1 VHKFHYFGT
10 CRVHAPLAHLAK
22 NNKIELLENN
32 WSFLHT
38 TKEILQAINL
48 VKGNKSIPKELE
60 TVAGFPKGVYDID
73 LNEADF
79 FVVEVSSLKSFM
91 LNSTFMQLNRLR
103 EKTVVPF
110 PELNDWFKKLEKAGE
125 SKHIGGVGDPDID
138 YFIDNSRCKKLHA
151 SEIHA
156 DLSGI
161 FDLLGKPVI
170 LVSSFNY
177 PDRFTGEFLIP
188 RLELIKIL
196 GDFNHSNLLK
206 FIDPSVPLESE
217 GYHESTKD
225 SAHYKDSMV
234 PKVSQHIWRELN
246 DVRGFIDV

>member
-1 VHKFHYFGT
+1 MHKFHYFGT
-10 CRVHAPLAHLAK
+10 CRVHAPLVHLAK
-22 NNKIELLENN
+22 NNNIELLENN

-48 VKGNKSIPKELE
+48 VKGNKSIPKELK
-60 TVAGFPKGVYDID
+60 TVAGFPKGVYGID

-91 LNSTFMQLNRLR
+91 LDSTFMQLNRLR

-110 PELNDWFKKLEKAGE
+110 PELNLWFKTLEKAGKSE
-125 SKHIGGVGDPDID
+125 HIGGVGDSTID
-138 YFIDNSRCKKLHA
+138 YFIDNSRCKKLHD

-156 DLSGI
+156 DLIEI

-177 PDRFTGEFLIP
+177 PDKNTGEFLIP

-196 GDFNHSNLLK
+196 SDFNHSNLLK
-206 FIDPSVPLESE
+206 FIDPSVLLESE
-217 GYHESTKD
+217 GYHKSIKD
-225 SAHYKDSMV
+225 SAHYTDSMI
-234 PKVSQHIWRELN
+234 PKVSQHIWCELN
-246 DVRGFIDV
+246 SVRGFRDA